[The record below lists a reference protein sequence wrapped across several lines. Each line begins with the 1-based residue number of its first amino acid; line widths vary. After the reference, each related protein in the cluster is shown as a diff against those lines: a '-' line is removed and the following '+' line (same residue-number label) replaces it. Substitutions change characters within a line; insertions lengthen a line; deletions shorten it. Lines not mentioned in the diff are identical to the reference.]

1 MNLHNRACKALTV
14 QHEKLCYWCWLT
26 NDYIAYLSMNFWSW
40 GERMLYSCCFYCDDV
55 RNHVWISCC
64 HGDDHGHCDVSV
76 FVWRWLLIAYGVDY
90 PQVLLKKKIPDF
102 VWQCHVKE
110 FLFDNASQ
118 KVSLWQF
125 FAKITA
131 KCFTKTLWMS
141 KVVQNHNNRRL
152 KHIYQQQVIW
162 HL

>member
-90 PQVLLKKKIPDF
+90 PQVLLKKNNPWLCLTMPCKRVSVRQCLTKSFF
-102 VWQCHVKE
+102 VTIFRKNNGKMLYKNTMNVQ
-110 FLFDNASQ
+110 S
-118 KVSLWQF
+118 S
-125 FAKITA
+125 
-131 KCFTKTLWMS
+131 TKP
-141 KVVQNHNNRRL
+141 
-152 KHIYQQQVIW
+152 
-162 HL
+162 